1 MITKKNVNVF
11 FYGFLLLL
19 LLMPGFSILKHQ
31 NNSLLRVDQLTQIYF
46 FLCLIYSQHHA
57 GIIKSYKLI
66 FFSVFISLLFVF
78 SSSAFFLNPVFSL
91 YHHIEGFSQ
100 LVLLLFFV
108 TFGLYLPVLSIKKN
122 LDLLTKILNGFGL
135 GLVTHSVYQLIS
147 YYTCNLCFPLSKIYF
162 NNPSLKGYGA
172 VHVQDGIYR
181 ATSIFKEPSHLGFI
195 MCALI
200 LFNLGFS
207 DNNKRYFLL
216 PFFILGAFLANS
228 MFAFLA
234 LIISVSLIFPLRS
247 FLLFVV
253 TGLLISFTPY
263 IDRFIKIYIT
273 FRNLLVN
280 PIVDGNDIAV
290 NIVDPSFMYRFEK
303 FLIALSVFRENLF
316 GIGFNNLIDYTQFF
330 QDKYFSHFSKSLY
343 VVNFYFMQFLT
354 EAGIFGFFI
363 LLAYL
368 IYISFKFFANYKI
381 AKVHLLLPL
390 YLIFYQDLPIFSP
403 LRIFVLF
410 LFFILIR
417 EKYQIDD
424 K

>member
-1 MITKKNVNVF
+1 MVTKKNVTVF
-11 FYGFLLLL
+11 FHGLLFFLLLL
-19 LLMPGFSILKHQ
+19 PGFSVLKHQ
-31 NNSLLRVDQLTQIYF
+31 NNSLLRLDQLTQIYL
-46 FLCLIYSQHHA
+46 FLCLIYSQYHT
-57 GIIKSYKLI
+57 GIIKSSKLI
-66 FFSVFISLLFVF
+66 FFSLFIFLLFVF
-78 SSSAFFLNPVFSL
+78 SSGAFFLNPVFSL

-108 TFGLYLPVLSIKKN
+108 TFGLYLPVFSIKKD
-122 LDLLTKILNGFGL
+122 LDLLAKILNGLGL
-135 GLVTHSVYQLIS
+135 GLVIHSVYQIIS
-147 YYTCNLCFPLSKIYF
+147 YYTCYLCFPLTKIYF

-172 VHVQDGIYR
+172 IHVPDGIYR
-181 ATSIFKEPSHLGFI
+181 ATSVFKEPSHLGFL

-200 LFNLGFS
+200 LFNLGLT
-207 DNNKRYFLL
+207 DKDKKYILL

-247 FLLFVV
+247 FLIFVV

-273 FRNLLVN
+273 IRNLLLN
-280 PIVDGNDIAV
+280 PIVDGNDIFV
-290 NIVDPSFMYRFEK
+290 NIVDASFMYRFEK
-303 FLIALSVFRENLF
+303 FLIALSIFRENFF

-330 QDKYFSHFSKSLY
+330 QEKFFSHYSVSLY

-354 EAGIFGFFI
+354 EAGIFGFLI
-363 LLAYL
+363 LLGYL
-368 IYISFKFFANYKI
+368 IFISFKFLSKYKI
-381 AKVHLLLPL
+381 AKVHLLLPF

-417 EKYQIDD
+417 KKYQIDD